1 MFSHVMI
8 GSNDLERSKTFY
20 DALFTAIGGREGRV
34 DPKGRVM
41 YVKDG
46 GIFIITK
53 PIDGEPATHG
63 NGCTLGFSV
72 TGPEQAH
79 AWHEAGIAAG
89 GTPIE
94 DDPGIRSGLGVNLY
108 LAYLR
113 DPDGNKICAMHRMPA
128 DA

>member
-8 GSNDLERSKTFY
+8 GSNDIERSKAFY
-20 DALFTAIGGREGRV
+20 DALFKALGGREGRI

-41 YVKDG
+41 YLKDG
-46 GIFIITK
+46 GIFILTK
-53 PIDGEPATHG
+53 PIDGQPATHG
-63 NGCTLGFSV
+63 NGTTLGFAATSE
-72 TGPEQAH
+72 EQVH

-94 DDPGIRSGLGVNLY
+94 DDPGIRTGAGVALY

-113 DPDGNKICAMHRMPA
+113 DPDGNKICAMYRMPS
-128 DA
+128 

>member
-8 GSNDLERSKTFY
+8 GSNDLERSKKFY
-20 DALFTAIGGREGRV
+20 DALFTATGGREGRV
-34 DPKGRVM
+34 DPKGRIM
-41 YVKDG
+41 YLKDG
-46 GIFIITK
+46 GIFMITK
-53 PIDGEPATHG
+53 PINGEPATHG

-94 DDPGIRSGLGVNLY
+94 EDPGVRSGAGVNLY

>member
-8 GSNDLERSKTFY
+8 GSNDIERSKKFY

-41 YVKDG
+41 YLKDG
-46 GIFIITK
+46 GIFIITR
-53 PIDGEPATHG
+53 PIDGQPATHG
-63 NGCTLGFSV
+63 NGSTLGFAVSS
-72 TGPEQAH
+72 PEQAH

-94 DDPGIRSGLGVNLY
+94 DDPGVRTGAGVSLY

-113 DPDGNKICAMHRMPA
+113 DPDGNKICAMHRLPA
-128 DA
+128 

>member
-8 GSNDLERSKTFY
+8 GSNDIERSKKFY

-34 DPKGRVM
+34 DPMGRIM
-41 YVKDG
+41 YMKDG
-46 GIFIITK
+46 SIFIVTK
-53 PIDGEPATHG
+53 PINGEPACVS
-63 NGCTLGFSV
+63 NGFTLGFAVSS
-72 TGPEQAH
+72 PEQAH

-94 DDPGIRSGLGVNLY
+94 DDPGIRTGAGVALY

-113 DPDGNKICAMHRMPA
+113 DPDGNKICAMHRLPQA
-128 DA
+128 